1 MISEAVKSALRKD
14 YPKASEA
21 DLEQIANAKTASN
34 TKAVLAGVPNAD
46 DVKFNDEVAEK
57 GKKIILTSVR
67 QGAELTREVFLFIR
81 ACKGIDYVEGTF
93 KVAEIRAIKALRD
106 GQPEGEKPI
115 KSLADIAKIQGG
127 AGASSYIS
135 VRSRLVKILKDS
147 EELVERLQEWYNFQA
162 KHDAEPQMFVQPD
175 FLDPWGKRY
184 ADEKRGWSVFTRDA
198 RIAEQCAA
206 TLDTRKKALE
216 RSKGKEAAAQTGQN
230 GTQHQQGLVS
240 GGRTR
245 DLFPDSTIACW
256 NELVKATHEAMDE
269 LDHAVINGVIA
280 TAAKALRELVAAKK
294 QSLKDKVQATS
305 SEPSQGIAD
314 ADKAPDSTRAGEMLP
329 ESGTP
334 SGNEAGGMV
343 RPDWLKQEDW
353 AAATETERQGMIDD
367 GQEAYDEENAM
378 MEKGEEQKDAESN
391 EPADAKVA
399 GAE

>member
-1 MISEAVKSALRKD
+1 MITEQVKQALRKD
-14 YPKASEA
+14 HPKASDA
-21 DLEQIANAKTASN
+21 DLEQIANAKTAVN
-34 TKAVLAGVPNAD
+34 TKAVLAGVPRAD
-46 DVKFNDEVAEK
+46 DVKFNDEVAER

-81 ACKGIDYVEGTF
+81 SCQGIDYVEGTF

-115 KSLADIAKIQGG
+115 KSLPDIAKIQGG

-162 KHDAEPQMFVQPD
+162 KHDGEPQMFVQPD

-184 ADEKRGWSVFTRDA
+184 MDEKRGWSVFTRDA

-216 RSKGKEAAAQTGQN
+216 RAKGKEAAATTGQN

-245 DLFPDSTIACW
+245 DLFPDSTIAVW
-256 NELVKATHEAMDE
+256 NELVKATHDAMDE
-269 LDHAVINGVIA
+269 VDHAEVNGILA
-280 TAAKALRELVAAKK
+280 KAAQALRELVAAKK
-294 QSLKDKVQATS
+294 QTLKDKVSATS
-305 SEPSQGIAD
+305 SAPSQGIAD
-314 ADKAPDSTRAGEMLP
+314 ANRAANSDDAGTVLP
-329 ESGTP
+329 EQSSPVGDAPT
-334 SGNEAGGMV
+334 ELV
-343 RPDWLKQEDW
+343 RPDWLKEDDW
-353 AAATETERQGMIDD
+353 NAATATERQGMIDD
-367 GQEAYDEENAM
+367 GREAYEEEAALFVK
-378 MEKGEEQKDAESN
+378 EEEQKDADSN
-391 EPADAKVA
+391 EPAKVEDKQA
-399 GAE
+399 